1 MSRIPNEGGR
11 PSRLRL
17 DRHATGETS
26 LDVSDVSVPD
36 AAAHLAAVEA
46 EKARVPAFDF
56 AAISA
61 RAATLD
67 ADKAR
72 EPRAANRSWAL
83 WLVPVLAVAAALLLV
98 VRPPEPPNRTKGLAD
113 LDFLVLQNGQAVLG
127 DPEGT
132 YREGDRLQF
141 AYRSAGQDRLL
152 LLSVDGTGYVTVYY
166 PDAGEEPV
174 AIVPGER
181 HVLDG
186 SIILD
191 DAPGPEVFVAFFGER
206 WTRSRAR
213 ETVERAF
220 AEGGPDALLLLED
233 DPDVAVLALEKE

>member
-11 PSRLRL
+11 PSRLQL

-26 LDVSDVSVPD
+26 LDVSDVSDPA

-46 EKARVPAFDF
+46 EKVRVAPFDF

-61 RAATLD
+61 RAATLE
-67 ADKAR
+67 KAR

-83 WLVPVLAVAAALLLV
+83 WLVPVLAIAAALLLV
-98 VRPPEPPNRTKGLAD
+98 VRPPEPSNRTKGLAD

-127 DPEGT
+127 DPDGT

-166 PDAGEEPV
+166 PDAGEAPV

-206 WTRSRAR
+206 WTRSLAR

-220 AEGGPDALLLLED
+220 AEGGPDALLALEE

>member
-1 MSRIPNEGGR
+1 MSRIPNDGGR
-11 PSRLRL
+11 PSRLQL

-26 LDVSDVSVPD
+26 LDVSDVSDPA

-46 EKARVPAFDF
+46 EKVRVAPFDF

-61 RAATLD
+61 RAATLE
-67 ADKAR
+67 KAR

-83 WLVPVLAVAAALLLV
+83 WLVPVLAIAAALLLV
-98 VRPPEPPNRTKGLAD
+98 VRPPEPSNRTKGLAD

-127 DPEGT
+127 DPDGT

-166 PDAGEEPV
+166 PDAGEAPV

-206 WTRSRAR
+206 WTRSLAR

-220 AEGGPDALLLLED
+220 AEGGPDALLALEE